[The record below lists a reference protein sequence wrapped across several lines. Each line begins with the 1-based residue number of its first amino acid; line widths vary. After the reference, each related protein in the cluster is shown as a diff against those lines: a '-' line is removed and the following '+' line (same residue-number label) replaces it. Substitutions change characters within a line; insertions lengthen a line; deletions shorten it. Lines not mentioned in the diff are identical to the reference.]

1 MSRVAPFKGLR
12 YNIDRFGTMAPLIGP
27 SKDHL
32 SEEELD
38 LYRNRHRCNFI
49 HVLHGHDPGV
59 DSHQVKARLLE
70 RWIGEGSLIRDE
82 KPTYYLYEIT
92 FRPPGENKPVVR
104 TGFMGLVR
112 LDDYSTGQVRPHE
125 KTFTAVKQDRLA
137 SITACQ
143 ANLSQIF
150 TFYDDPAGEII
161 SVLRRAA
168 PEEPVAYFT
177 DDANTTHRMWLVT
190 DPEAQIKVGRLMESR
205 PLYIADGHHR
215 YETCIA
221 HRDLVK
227 ASGRWAGER
236 SPFNFT
242 LVYATAM
249 QDEGLRLLPFHR
261 LVAPKAVL
269 IDSGFTDK
277 AARFFEITTIS
288 GSADEP
294 ESRLK
299 LRRELEIRSDQGGT
313 IGLVRPD
320 RSMALLTLKP
330 GLGESLDLAPE
341 LAQLDVVV
349 LSEFIFH
356 RCLGL
361 DRDQI
366 TDELVFYEADF
377 EAAAAKVI
385 DGRAEA
391 AFLVNPTK
399 VEQVRAVADA
409 GLFMPAKSTFFYPK
423 MAAGMTINPILN
435 GELAPDPLAD

>member
-1 MSRVAPFKGLR
+1 MSRVAPFRGLR

-32 SEEELD
+32 SEEELN

-59 DSHQVKARLLE
+59 DSHRIKARLLE
-70 RWIGEGSLIRDE
+70 SWAEEGSLIRDE

-92 FRPPGENKPVVR
+92 FRLPGEDKPVVR

-112 LDDYSTGQVRPHE
+112 LDDYATGQVRPHE
-125 KTFTAVKQDRLA
+125 KTFTSVKEDRLA

-150 TFYDDPAGEII
+150 TLYDDPAGEII
-161 SVLRRAA
+161 SILRRAA

-177 DDANTTHRMWLVT
+177 DDSNITHRMWLVT
-190 DPEAQIKVGRLMESR
+190 DPEAHLMVGRLMESR

-215 YETCIA
+215 YETCLA
-221 HRDLVK
+221 HRDQVR
-227 ASGRWAGER
+227 ASGDWAGER
-236 SPFNFT
+236 SPFNYT

-261 LVAPKAVL
+261 LVASGAGL
-269 IDSGFTDK
+269 IGSDFMNK
-277 AARFFEITTIS
+277 AARFFEITNFS
-288 GSADEP
+288 GSADDP
-294 ESRLK
+294 DHGMK
-299 LRRELEIRSDQGGT
+299 LRRELEIRSDRGGA

-330 GLGESLDLAPE
+330 GLRESLDLAPE

-361 DRDQI
+361 GRDQAA
-366 TDELVFYEADF
+366 DELIFYEADF
-377 EAAAAKVI
+377 AAAAAKVI

-391 AFLVNPTK
+391 AFLLNPTK
-399 VEQVRAVADA
+399 VGQVRAVADA

-423 MAAGMTINPILN
+423 MAAGMTINPILT